1 LPSIR
6 KRVALLAATT
16 LFATL
21 AVASTPALAATQKYN
36 CTYNGQ
42 TRTITQGQYEK
53 LQAEYPGVD
62 LSVIC
67 RPVQ

>member
-1 LPSIR
+1 
-6 KRVALLAATT
+6 VALVAATT
-16 LFATL
+16 LFAVL
-21 AVASTPALAATQKYN
+21 AIASTPALAATQKYT

-62 LSVIC
+62 LGAFC
-67 RPVQ
+67 TPVR